1 MPQSLANILIHLI
14 FSTNERYP
22 FLTPDIRPELHAY
35 AATVLKGLDSPAIV
49 INSVDDHVHALMR
62 LSKNHALCDVVQ
74 EIKTSTSKWVKTKG
88 GNRAKFAWQN
98 GYGAFSVSSSQ
109 VGSVHRYIAEQEM
122 HHKKLTFQEEFRR
135 FLTRHGVECDERYVW
150 G

>member
-14 FSTNERYP
+14 FSTKERYP
-22 FLTPDIRPELHAY
+22 FLTPEIRPQLHAY
-35 AATVLKGLDSPAIV
+35 AGTVLNGLDSPAII

-62 LSKNHALCDVVQ
+62 LSKNHAVCDVVQ
-74 EIKTSTSKWVKTKG
+74 DLKTSTSKWLKTRG
-88 GNRAKFAWQN
+88 GVLSKLAWQN

-109 VGSVHRYIAEQEM
+109 VGSVRGYIADQEM
-122 HHKKLTFQEEFRR
+122 HHKKVTFQEEFRG
-135 FLTRHGVECDERYVW
+135 FLTRHGIEFDERSVW

>member
-14 FSTNERYP
+14 FSTKERYP
-22 FLTPDIRPELHAY
+22 FLTPDIRPALQAY
-35 AATVLKGLDSPAIV
+35 AATVLKGSDSPAII

-74 EIKTSTSKWVKTKG
+74 EVKTSASKWLKTKG
-88 GNRAKFAWQN
+88 ANRAKFAWQN

-109 VGSVHRYIAEQEM
+109 VGSVRGYIADQET
-122 HHKKLTFQEEFRR
+122 HHKKVTFQEEFRG
-135 FLTRHGVECDERYVW
+135 FLTKHGVEFDERYVW